1 MNLYAT
7 GFPDT
12 GFNLDGFVILTVKL
26 VHGEASRYC
35 EVLMGVC
42 LTLDGVSILWK
53 LEGKLLHVAYLVSA
67 AIWVEF
73 L

>member
-1 MNLYAT
+1 MIESGCASSNCDADGMNLYAT

-12 GFNLDGFVILTVKL
+12 GFNFEGFVILTVMF

-42 LTLDGVSILWK
+42 LT
-53 LEGKLLHVAYLVSA
+53 
-67 AIWVEF
+67 
-73 L
+73 